1 MVMERTLQDIN
12 LATLLKD
19 TQDTRKGSDIGETIR
34 LICLSAQ
41 CQSTPIEPSVLFKR
55 VCGQQGIKW
64 ILDSLDYLL
73 SSPNNIYPFLCL
85 RAALPRQCLEGL
97 NGEEL
102 MSVILTLSR
111 VAKFGFTLYDDK
123 NFFNTYDEKDFFNT
137 HDEEDKAG
145 VVCNEEYCIA
155 HDEDESCNVLPKIN
169 SCVDK
174 KSSYFHL
181 LARHFGFF
189 TSSNDPYVFWMWR
202 WGDGINLDYTRHAVG
217 NDLLVGLKQKELQ
230 SVVYRCVASWDK
242 SALLQKFYGV
252 SPADLIA
259 LLRYMPQIT
268 DVVEPMA
275 YLGEVSCVGG
285 DLLDALS
292 LKNFVPAK
300 PVEKI
305 HFYVMSTNTQTLPK
319 LDSNDV
325 RRRSLNS
332 DLDLQGKVGCAYDS
346 EDWDDLKFLGWT
358 SERRNTS
365 MAFINYNLFLL
376 KKKKMKQVLDNAK
389 THCGIVVI
397 NVPKVNMD
405 FSLDLVDANLDCVQ
419 KSTSSGISTT
429 EIIVSTCQKT
439 EDDLFSSD
447 KRNSTFRKM
456 AIVYNYSID
465 FLAKQLLKL
474 GAKNLHVMAVGSA
487 LTQWESVTTDVPIL
501 KQLDENIV
509 RDGRLFL
516 VADFTGDGN

>member
-1 MVMERTLQDIN
+1 MVMKRTLQDIN

-19 TQDTRKGSDIGETIR
+19 KEDPRGDVPDGIKARCKLAQD
-34 LICLSAQ
+34 Q
-41 CQSTPIEPSVLFKR
+41 CKSQEPSELFK
-55 VCGQQGIKW
+55 QLYKQEGIKW

-73 SSPNNIYPFLCL
+73 SSPHNIYPFLCL

-111 VAKFGFTLYDDK
+111 VAKFGFTLYDDGS
-123 NFFNTYDEKDFFNT
+123 F
-137 HDEEDKAG
+137 
-145 VVCNEEYCIA
+145 I
-155 HDEDESCNVLPKIN
+155 ESPSIDIN
-169 SCVDK
+169 DCVDK

-346 EDWDDLKFLGWT
+346 EDWEDLKFLGWT

-389 THCGIVVI
+389 TYCGIVAI

-429 EIIVSTCQKT
+429 EIIVSTSQKT

-456 AIVYNYSID
+456 AVVYNYSID